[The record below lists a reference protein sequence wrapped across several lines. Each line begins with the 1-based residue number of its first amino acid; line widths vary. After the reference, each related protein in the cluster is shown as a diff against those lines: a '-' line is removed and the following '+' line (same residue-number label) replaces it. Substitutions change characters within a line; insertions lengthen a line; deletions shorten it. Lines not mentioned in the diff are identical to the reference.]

1 MNMKALGKIKTSI
14 LSEYLFLTDSMFRR
28 NKNRYPTA
36 QIIAFT
42 KLKKLIEEL
51 FISCPS

>member
-14 LSEYLFLTDSMFRR
+14 ISVYLFLTDSKFRR
-28 NKNRYPTA
+28 NKNRYPRA

-42 KLKKLIEEL
+42 KLKKSIEEL
-51 FISCPS
+51 FISCPL